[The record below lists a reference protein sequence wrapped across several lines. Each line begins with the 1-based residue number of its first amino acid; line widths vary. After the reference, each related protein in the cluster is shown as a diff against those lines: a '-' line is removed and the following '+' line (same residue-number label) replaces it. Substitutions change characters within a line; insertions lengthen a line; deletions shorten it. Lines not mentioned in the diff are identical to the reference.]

1 EEIGHAAGGLAG
13 ARAGLSEARGAL
25 TETNERLRLELA
37 ERMLAEEALRKV
49 HEELRVNAVNL
60 EQARDAALSATN
72 MKSQFLAN
80 MSHEIRTPMNGVIGL
95 TGLLLDTELDPKQRE
110 FSDAILSSA
119 DSLMK
124 IINDILD
131 FSKIEAGKLTFELLD
146 FDLVE
151 TVESTLEMM
160 AERAH
165 SKGIEL
171 VGTIQT
177 NMPVRLRGDPGRLR
191 QILVN
196 LIGNAIKFTE
206 RGEVVVQVFAENETE
221 TDTVVRFEV
230 EDTGVGI
237 PLPAQSSLFQ
247 AFSQADGS

>member
-1 EEIGHAAGGLAG
+1 M
-13 ARAGLSEARGAL
+13 
-25 TETNERLRLELA
+25 ELA
-37 ERMLAEEALRKV
+37 ERMQAEEALLKISA
-49 HEELRVNAVNL
+49 ELL
-60 EQARDAALSATN
+60 EARDAALSATN
-72 MKSQFLAN
+72 LKSQFLAN

-95 TGLLLDTELDPKQRE
+95 TGLLLDTQLDPKQRE
-110 FSDAILSSA
+110 FSDAILASA

-131 FSKIEAGKLTFELLD
+131 FSKIEAGKLTFESLD

-171 VGTIQT
+171 VSTIQT

-191 QILVN
+191 QILLN

-206 RGEVVVQVFAENETE
+206 RGEIVVQVFAESETE

-230 EDTGVGI
+230 KDTGVGI
-237 PLPAQSSLFQ
+237 PLQAQSSLFRRSSSGWFHHPEIRWDRPGPCHLQ
-247 AFSQADGS
+247 ATSNDDARRNWHAKPIGP